1 MHQRFLNPYRVPVSA
16 TDRVASAC
24 RDMHAAGGPVRL
36 EVLAE
41 KVGCSGRQLQ
51 RDFTAVLGTSPQD
64 YGRSVRTDRARS
76 MLRGAPSIT
85 DAIYDAGYGSVRAFY
100 EETARR
106 LGMTPRDYADG
117 APAHLLLWSTRPTP
131 IGDIMA
137 IASTRGLCRVVI
149 GVEADIVPVTLAE
162 FPAATLVRDDAAMVD
177 VMNALELIALGR
189 PAPDLPIHIS
199 GTAFQARVW
208 AALTKIPS
216 GETHTYSEIAESI
229 GEPKAVRA
237 VANACGA
244 NPTALAV
251 PCHRVI
257 RTDGSLGGY
266 HWGLEVK
273 ESLLAAESTIS

>member
-1 MHQRFLNPYRVPVSA
+1 MPPGVLFASRFSQRKSAAVVANSNAISPRSWGRAHKITAAVCEPIVPGRCFAGLPRSP
-16 TDRVASAC
+16 TRSMTLDMDR
-24 RDMHAAGGPVRL
+24 
-36 EVLAE
+36 
-41 KVGCSGRQLQ
+41 
-51 RDFTAVLGTSPQD
+51 F
-64 YGRSVRTDRARS
+64 ARS
-76 MLRGAPSIT
+76 MRRPP
-85 DAIYDAGYGSVRAFY
+85 AG
-100 EETARR
+100 
-106 LGMTPRDYADG
+106 
-117 APAHLLLWSTRPTP
+117 
-131 IGDIMA
+131 
-137 IASTRGLCRVVI
+137 RVVI

-266 HWGLEVK
+266 HWGLGVK